1 MKKSSTGLIILGVAA
16 AGVGFLVFSAS
27 SPRVAHAAVTPSST
41 PQRPLQNRPISAS
54 ATGTARAAI
63 IRIFQQQLQDMG
75 YRITAVDGI
84 TGPETQSA
92 ARVFSG
98 DHRAQVEAT
107 RDTYAS
113 LPNDIGLMYLV
124 DDVYRSSFGLP
135 PATVVSSAP

>member
-1 MKKSSTGLIILGVAA
+1 MKKKSSTGLIVLGIAA
-16 AGVGFLVFSAS
+16 AGVGFLVFS
-27 SPRVAHAAVTPSST
+27 SPRTAHAAVTPSST
-41 PQRPLQNRPISAS
+41 PQRPLQNRPVSAS

-75 YRITAVDGI
+75 YRITAVDGV

-98 DHRAQVEAT
+98 DHRAQVDAT
-107 RDTYAS
+107 RSTYAS